1 MGGNALKEVYT
12 RRYTKDE
19 YFPVVAE
26 VIDILEAAF
35 PGGDN
40 WIEVIP
46 AFASKEDFGD
56 ADILHTIPNLTKEVI
71 QDLFS
76 PKQIVKNGSV
86 ISFDYKEFQI
96 DLIYAPKAEFNYA
109 LEYFS
114 FNDMGNLLGRMFKKL
129 GFKHGHK
136 GLLYVL
142 RDGDHVVE
150 EITVTT
156 SYPAAIRLIGLEARY
171 NFETLEDIFEYVASS
186 PYFSPDIY
194 LFENMNHR
202 SRVRDAKRSTYNK
215 FLDWCREYR
224 GPKCHFEDEDKQLAL
239 MKVFKQFPQFKLHYD
254 AAMNNFTLDKE
265 VRRKFNGDIVMNL
278 TSLTGKELG
287 QFMTDFRACHKSVS
301 LIDCTDTQLEN
312 MILRHFKLY
321 NVRKQNADQT

>member
-1 MGGNALKEVYT
+1 MGGNTLKETYT
-12 RRYTKDE
+12 RRYQKDE
-19 YFPVVAE
+19 YFCLVDE
-26 VIDILEAAF
+26 VTSILTKEF
-35 PGGDN
+35 PDQFS

-46 AFASKEDFGD
+46 SYVSKEDYGD
-56 ADILHTIPNLTKEVI
+56 ADILHSIDSINTGVIEKLFKPN
-71 QDLFS
+71 
-76 PKQIVKNGSV
+76 QIFKNGSV

-150 EITVTT
+150 ELTVTT

-194 LFENMNHR
+194 LFENINHR

-215 FLDWCREYR
+215 FLNWCKEYR
-224 GPKCHFEDEDKQLAL
+224 GLKYHFDDEDKQLTLVKA
-239 MKVFKQFPQFKLHYD
+239 FKQFPQFKLRYD
-254 AAMNNFTLDKE
+254 AAMNNFILNKE
-265 VRRKFNGDIVMNL
+265 VRRKFNGDIVMRL
-278 TSLTGKELG
+278 TPLRGMELG
-287 QFMTDFRACHKSVS
+287 EFMTDFRDCHKSIS
-301 LIDCTDTQLEN
+301 LIDCTDAQLKN

-321 NVRKQNADQT
+321 NERKHNVDQT